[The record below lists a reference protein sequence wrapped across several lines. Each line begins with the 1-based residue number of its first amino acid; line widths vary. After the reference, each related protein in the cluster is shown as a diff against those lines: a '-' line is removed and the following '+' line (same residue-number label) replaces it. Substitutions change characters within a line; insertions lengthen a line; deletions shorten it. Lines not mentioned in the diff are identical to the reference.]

1 MIPAV
6 GYRLWR
12 VDPADSWTHSQL
24 QSVVSETLWP
34 PRDKLQALCEGR
46 LAARRSSHHRKRNP
60 TTAAVSPD
68 QECSCGIYAYHQIR
82 PMLRQ
87 AREQYFWRGGAVLV
101 GGAVLCWGRV
111 VIHPEGIRAQFARP
125 IALCKEP
132 VTDWAE
138 AELIEV
144 ARVYGVPLMD
154 LEHLVAYAREFG
166 TSYQP
171 EVSKRSPM
179 RQTLGALRGFRQW
192 LSGPG
197 GPQQSKRSN
206 TG

>member
-1 MIPAV
+1 MTPPV

-12 VDPADSWTHSQL
+12 VDPADSWTHAQL

-34 PRDKLQALCEGR
+34 PRDKLQAACEGR
-46 LAARRSSHHRKRNP
+46 LAARRSCHHRKRNLMIS
-60 TTAAVSPD
+60 AVSPD
-68 QECSCGIYAYHQIR
+68 TECSCGIYAYHQIK

-111 VIHPEGIRAQFARP
+111 VIHPEGIRAQYARP
-125 IALCKEP
+125 LALCREP

-138 AELIEV
+138 AELTEV
-144 ARVYGVPLMD
+144 ARVYAVPLLD

-166 TSYQP
+166 ATYQP
-171 EVSKRSPM
+171 EVTKRSTV
-179 RQTLGALRGFRQW
+179 RQTLGFFRGLHQW
-192 LSGPG
+192 LARLGPPKQPRG
-197 GPQQSKRSN
+197 TTAG
-206 TG
+206 